1 MCVLTRVCA
10 TAAVTCAYLCL
21 HTPVHTCCRAICTCA
36 HVRVQQQSSTTS
48 THRAPVSQLLPAGT
62 TQLHRCT
69 RVCPHYS
76 LSHTRV
82 HARTCVCSHMRVQ
95 QPRSTHRALESLLL
109 PAGTTWLHRH
119 LHTMAY
125 HTRVHT
131 CSVYVSVQ
139 QPCSTRSTHR
149 APESLLLPA
158 GTTLLHIHLHTRVHT
173 LQPVTHVCMHI
184 CVCAHTCV
192 CNSHAALTEPL

>member
-1 MCVLTRVCA
+1 MHILLTRACA
-10 TAAVTCAYLCL
+10 TATQHSQSPCEPIAACWHHTIAQMLAHTCALTTAC
-21 HTPVHTCCRAICTCA
+21 HTH
-36 HVRVQQQSSTTS
+36 
-48 THRAPVSQLLPAGT
+48 
-62 TQLHRCT
+62 
-69 RVCPHYS
+69 
-76 LSHTRV
+76 V
-82 HARTCVCSHMRVQ
+82 HARTCVCSHVRVQ
-95 QPRSTHRALESLLL
+95 QPRSTHRALVSRQP

-158 GTTLLHIHLHTRVHT
+158 GTTRLHRHLHTRVHSV
-173 LQPVTHVCMHI
+173 QPVTHVCMHI
-184 CVCAHTCV
+184 CVCAHMCV